1 MDTCIK
7 AAKAAKVDADIDNL
21 IYENMLLKEQLNF
34 LMECITNQMNNLE
47 LLCES
52 SKNSVIH
59 KDTLKPYYEKSYRC
73 DIFI

>member
-1 MDTCIK
+1 MDTSCIK
-7 AAKAAKVDADIDNL
+7 AAKAAKADIDEL
-21 IYENMLLKEQLNF
+21 QYENMILKEQLKF

-52 SKNSVIH
+52 SKNGVIH

-73 DIFI
+73 NIYL

>member
-7 AAKAAKVDADIDNL
+7 AANTDIDNL
-21 IYENMLLKEQLNF
+21 IYENMILKKQLNF

-52 SKNSVIH
+52 SKNSLIH
-59 KDTLKPYYEKSYRC
+59 KECLKPYYEKSYRC